1 MTCGDLSTHEVVTI
15 EASASAASA
24 AALMRSAHVGSL
36 VVVDAAQ
43 AMVGILTDRDLALE
57 VLGCGRDPEATTVAA
72 VMSPDVLTARVDDDL
87 WQTLYRM
94 RRRGCRRVPVIDE
107 AGGLCGLLAVDDI
120 LERLVVG
127 LQDIAAIAR
136 LEPRHEARRR

>member
-1 MTCGDLSTHEVVTI
+1 MTCGELSTHEVVTI

-24 AALMRSAHVGSL
+24 AALMRSTHVGSL
-36 VVVDAAQ
+36 VVVDDAQ
-43 AMVGILTDRDLALE
+43 AIVGILTDRDLALE
-57 VLGCGRDPEATTVAA
+57 VLGCGRDPQATTVAT
-72 VMSPDVLTARVDDDL
+72 VMSRDVLTAQVDDDL

-94 RRRGCRRVPVIDE
+94 RRRGCRRVPVIDQT
-107 AGGLCGLLAVDDI
+107 GGLCGLLAVDDI

-136 LEPRHEARRR
+136 LEPHHEARRR